1 RARAGEFGPAGARPI
16 LRGELEVPV
25 ARPIGHDANDVREV
39 ALDVEPVQATR
50 GDEREDVRRGLRV
63 IVGAHEEPG
72 LTAGGDRPELALAGI
87 VVEAQPPV
95 VEISPQ
101 RIALPDG
108 VAERARDRT
117 ADPANALEDGL
128 GPREKVVE
136 HRARDALSPLVS
148 LSRSKA
154 CPVLFELE

>member
-1 RARAGEFGPAGARPI
+1 
-16 LRGELEVPV
+16 
-25 ARPIGHDANDVREV
+25 
-39 ALDVEPVQATR
+39 
-50 GDEREDVRRGLRV
+50 
-63 IVGAHEEPG
+63 
-72 LTAGGDRPELALAGI
+72 TAGGDRPELALAGI

-128 GPREKVVE
+128 GPRENVVE
-136 HRARDALSPLVS
+136 HRAREVLSPLLS

-154 CPVLFELE
+154 CPVLFELEERANTQEPFARGGLLHGDCRLPHPPSAMRPTRDFVGWLIAVRDRFTAEERIVNAMRVGLDITREALE